1 MAVTSKP
8 ARFAMLVIV
17 AGLVIGVLG
26 FFAMGHGAKQT
37 KTDHI
42 IGFGFDLRCIKEH
55 WAFSDQTNLEVVA
68 ACEKTSHGGRGVS
81 NAMAKFML
89 GMLNAKPRGWL
100 RPSYTAHKQTA
111 TIRMMADDSVEDQ
124 LTSLIA
130 EQLGVKKEQVV
141 PDASFTEDLGADSL
155 DAVELIMAIEEAF
168 DIEIPDDEAEK
179 MTTPGDCV
187 AAIKSKMS

>member
-1 MAVTSKP
+1 MAVTNKK
-8 ARFAMLVIV
+8 AAYAMLVIA
-17 AGLVIGVLG
+17 AGLFVGVLG
-26 FFAMGHGAKQT
+26 HLAMGQWAKQT
-37 KTDHI
+37 KTDPI
-42 IGFGFDLRCIKEH
+42 IGFGFDIRCIKEH
-55 WAFSDQTNLEVVA
+55 WGANDQTNLEVVA

-81 NAMAKFML
+81 KVMAKAFM
-89 GMLNAKPRGWL
+89 GMLNAKPRAWL
-100 RPSYTAHKQTA
+100 RPSSAHTKTD
-111 TIRMMADDSVEDQ
+111 TIRMMSDKVEDQ

-130 EQLGVKKEQVV
+130 EQLGVDKEKVV

-187 AAIKSKMS
+187 TAIKSKIK